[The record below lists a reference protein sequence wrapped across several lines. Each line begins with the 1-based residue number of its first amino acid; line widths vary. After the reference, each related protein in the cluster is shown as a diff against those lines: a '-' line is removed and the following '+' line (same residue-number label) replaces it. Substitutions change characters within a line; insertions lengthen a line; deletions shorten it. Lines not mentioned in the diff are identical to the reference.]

1 MLELNNSDFL
11 WEAIR
16 YEIAYERSS
25 IAFRRLFSEF
35 HQDLFQF
42 GMSIIKVKEPVEDII
57 ADIFLK
63 IWLMEKRLMEVEHIK
78 TYLFRALKNNALR
91 YLQRQ
96 LIQEDIFSISD
107 IPNTSTDIEGNYI
120 SRENLQIIQQAIDQ
134 LPAKCQM
141 AFTLVK
147 DLGYTYA
154 ETADIMEIAVN
165 TVDRHV
171 QLALQRLRSS
181 LIKKISI

>member
-1 MLELNNSDFL
+1 MQKLNNSAFL
-11 WEAIR
+11 WEDIR

-63 IWLMEKRLMEVEHIK
+63 MWLMEKRLMEVEQIK

-91 YLQRQ
+91 YLQSQ
-96 LIQEDIFSISD
+96 PIQEDIASISD
-107 IPNTSTDIEGNYI
+107 MPNMSTDIEGNYI
-120 SRENLQIIQQAIDQ
+120 SRENIQIIQHAIAQ

-141 AFTLVK
+141 AFILVK
-147 DLGYTYA
+147 DMGYTYA
-154 ETADIMEIAVN
+154 ETADIMEISVN
-165 TVDRHV
+165 TVDRHI
-171 QLALQRLRSS
+171 QSALQKLRSS
-181 LIKKISI
+181 LKIKLSI